1 MRLAFL
7 AIALVFA
14 ADAVGQ
20 DAKCKLA
27 RIAEWSLRAN
37 SHLPILDGEINGQKV
52 GVLLDTGAS
61 RSLIRRSATE
71 QLRLPRRQ
79 APGWQSYGVGGASHV
94 EIVVVD
100 EFRIGKS
107 ARNNWRVIVMGEDR
121 GDDWAVLLGDDFLS
135 EADLE
140 LDLRNNVVRIFQ
152 ARDCAGV
159 SLAYWSRQALEVR
172 LEGDEKIEFSVA
184 INGKPLRAQLDS
196 GASYSLLENAAAE
209 QRGVTSKSAGVKP
222 AGCVTGFGVGGIDS
236 WSGQFESFAIGD
248 EVIRNPRIQFADL
261 WRHVTYTE
269 TGTRLRRQFAGL
281 PQTLLGVDFLRSHR
295 VLVARSQKKMY
306 FTYEGGTVFPEV
318 ITPACNAPPLEK
330 PKPS

>member
-7 AIALVFA
+7 TLALAFA
-14 ADAVGQ
+14 VDAAAQ
-20 DAKCKLA
+20 ASQCKLA
-27 RIAEWSLRAN
+27 RIAEWPLRAN
-37 SHLPILDGEINGQKV
+37 SHLPVLDGEINGQKV

-61 RSLIRRSATE
+61 RSLIRRSATDR
-71 QLRLPRRQ
+71 LRLPRRQ
-79 APGWQSYGVGGASHV
+79 APGWQSFGVGGATHV
-94 EIVVVD
+94 ETVVVD

-107 ARNNWRVIVMGEDR
+107 VRKNWRVIVMGEDS
-121 GDDWAVLLGDDFLS
+121 GDDWAVLLGDDFLN

-152 ARDCAGV
+152 AKDCAGV
-159 SLAYWSRQALEVR
+159 SLAYWSRQALEAR
-172 LEGDEKIEFSVA
+172 LEGDEKIAFTVS

-196 GASYSLLENAAAE
+196 GASYSLLENAAAGE
-209 QRGVTSKSAGVKP
+209 RGVTPTSSGVKP

-248 EVIRNPRIQFADL
+248 EVIRNPRIQFADM
-261 WRHVTYTE
+261 WRHMTYTE

-281 PQTLLGVDFLRSHR
+281 PQILLGVDFLRSHR

-306 FTYEGGTVFPEV
+306 FTYEGGTVFPDV
-318 ITPACNAPPLEK
+318 TTSACNAPPDKAK
-330 PKPS
+330 PG